1 LPCFKLTNFLT
12 HILKVLFPRCIFLKS
27 HFFNICWKYHVAC
40 RWRML
45 SFYKFFFIL
54 VSRINKF
61 SSLVE
66 CLCGEHVIESIWYSL
81 LRRLPHH
88 LWFLN
93 YIIIRVDMICN
104 AGLTHW
110 QSFLITKFHWWSI
123 SLNRGYKIFQRQW
136 CCRTLL
142 LDCSWCICRVCH
154 G

>member
-1 LPCFKLTNFLT
+1 MDQCAAVSCFFWRWLLSFLIIRQRLLIRKFYSKTLPCFKLTNFLT

-88 LWFLN
+88 LWLLN
-93 YIIIRVDMICN
+93 YIIFRVDMICN

-110 QSFLITKFHWWSI
+110 
-123 SLNRGYKIFQRQW
+123 
-136 CCRTLL
+136 
-142 LDCSWCICRVCH
+142 
-154 G
+154 